1 MGAGWRR
8 WLLLLVPT
16 GVAAALG
23 TFAVVQHDQI
33 REMKAEL
40 QGLAAEQRLTVPAT
54 DGSAMDS
61 RRTALE
67 LPDERSE
74 IARLRELLSLM
85 EPDAAT
91 VARLE
96 AENVKLKV
104 DIAATWASMP
114 PEIQEMVQ
122 ARDRAT
128 AIQCVNNL
136 KHLGV
141 AARVYATDNGDEFPP
156 DVLAMKDAL
165 STPKMLVCPS
175 DTARS
180 AADSWTHYSPAN
192 LSYEFMSPGPGK
204 HEFEPARVLFR
215 CPIHGNIGMC
225 DGSVQMGV
233 AKEHPEWLVS
243 RNGALYLEGRQ
254 EPTPGPAVDGGQD
267 AVVPERRLIS
277 VETKGDAAALAGLP
291 GELAKRYGLVPA
303 TAGVHIDGPIPG
315 QAAGTQS
322 FGLAM
327 DMTGNTIKG
336 ELLPIIDAN
345 GNVIGVF
352 GTGEIVPDSVV
363 VPAENGKEPGSTQE
377 PKP

>member
-1 MGAGWRR
+1 MQPNSENLETVLRSAPSPRPPADLKARLLRAARAEAVAGGGTRHEAGGRATLLSGMGAGWRR

-74 IARLRELLSLM
+74 IARLRELLSLL
-85 EPDAAT
+85 EADAVT

-104 DIAATWASMP
+104 DIAAAWASMP

-136 KHLGV
+136 KQLQLGW
-141 AARVYATDNGDEFPP
+141 YMYCLLYT
-156 DVLAMKDAL
+156 
-165 STPKMLVCPS
+165 SPS
-175 DTARS
+175 PRD
-180 AADSWTHYSPAN
+180 
-192 LSYEFMSPGPGK
+192 
-204 HEFEPARVLFR
+204 
-215 CPIHGNIGMC
+215 
-225 DGSVQMGV
+225 
-233 AKEHPEWLVS
+233 
-243 RNGALYLEGRQ
+243 
-254 EPTPGPAVDGGQD
+254 
-267 AVVPERRLIS
+267 
-277 VETKGDAAALAGLP
+277 
-291 GELAKRYGLVPA
+291 
-303 TAGVHIDGPIPG
+303 
-315 QAAGTQS
+315 
-322 FGLAM
+322 
-327 DMTGNTIKG
+327 
-336 ELLPIIDAN
+336 
-345 GNVIGVF
+345 
-352 GTGEIVPDSVV
+352 
-363 VPAENGKEPGSTQE
+363 
-377 PKP
+377 